1 VSSKYRIVDPLEDS
15 SWDQWVSSQDG
26 CGIFHTSSWARVL
39 SDSYGYVPR
48 YLFSETDKGSVAVP
62 LMELSSPFSGKRG
75 VSLPFS
81 DYCDPVG
88 DRDSSLHSVMESISE
103 YGNKA
108 AWRTVELRYRDIF
121 LENAVPSQEF
131 LNHVLELRGG
141 EIDLLS
147 RFRDSTR
154 RNIRKAIKEGVEV
167 RIEDSLESIRKFFR
181 LNCLT
186 RKEHGLPPQPSS
198 FFENLHR
205 HLLSKGSGF
214 VAIAY
219 HGKSAVSAAVYLHA
233 GRKAF
238 YKYGASDKNHFH
250 LRANNLVMW
259 EAIRWYLKNGYDSL
273 CFGRTEV
280 ENEGLNQF
288 KAGWATEEGTIR
300 YYMYDINTKI
310 FLKRK
315 SNVSGVH
322 NRIFRHMPMPL
333 LRYSGKLLYRYFG

>member
-1 VSSKYRIVDPLEDS
+1 M
-15 SWDQWVSSQDG
+15 G
-26 CGIFHTSSWARVL
+26 C
-39 SDSYGYVPR
+39 
-48 YLFSETDKGSVAVP
+48 VAVP
-62 LMELSSPFSGKRG
+62 LMELENPFSGKRG

-81 DYCDPVG
+81 DYCDPLV
-88 DRDSSLHSVMESISE
+88 DRGVPVSSVMESISE
-103 YGNKA
+103 YGETAGWK
-108 AWRTVELRYRDIF
+108 TVELRCRDIV
-121 LENAVPSQEF
+121 LENAAPSQEF
-131 LNHVLELRGG
+131 LNHVLELRGD
-141 EIDLLS
+141 ETDLLS

-154 RNIRKAIKEGVEV
+154 RNIRKAKKEGVEV
-167 RIEDSLESIRKFFR
+167 RIEDSLESIRHFYR

-186 RKEHGLPPQPSS
+186 RKEHGLPPQPFR

-205 HLLSKGSGF
+205 HLISRGAGF

-219 HGKSAVSAAVYLHA
+219 HNRSPVSAAVYLHS
-233 GRKAF
+233 GRNAF

-259 EAIRWYLKNGYDSL
+259 EAIRWYLKNGYTSF

-288 KAGWATEEGTIR
+288 KAGWATDEGKIR
-300 YYMYDINTKI
+300 YYMYDINSKV

-322 NRIFRHMPMPL
+322 NSIFRHMPMPL
-333 LRYSGKLLYRYFG
+333 LRYSGELLYRYFG